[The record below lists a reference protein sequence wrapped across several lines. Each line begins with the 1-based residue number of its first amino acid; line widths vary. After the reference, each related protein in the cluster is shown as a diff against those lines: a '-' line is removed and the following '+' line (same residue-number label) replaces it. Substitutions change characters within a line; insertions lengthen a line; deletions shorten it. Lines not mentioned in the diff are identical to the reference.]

1 MNIFSGI
8 YYHVIWLIKGV
19 QVFALI
25 GRSGTGKSFRAMLLA
40 QKYNINVIIDDGLL
54 IKGQKILAGKSAK
67 REKAYLTAIK
77 TALFN
82 DEKHATEVKRT
93 LKKQD
98 FKRILIIGTSIG
110 MVKKI
115 THNLGLPTPSRIIN
129 IKDIATEEEIQLAI
143 KARKLE
149 GKHIIPVP
157 AIEVKRNYPYMIY
170 ETIKIFL
177 KKSVFKPRK
186 LNIFEKTVV
195 RPEFSKRGKMNISE
209 TALSQMVLHCV
220 SEFDIELSVEKVVLK
235 KELEGYTMVVFI
247 GVPFGKTLSEF
258 VPRLQTYILDN
269 IESYTGMILK
279 EVNITISHI
288 GPKQKISPQKK
299 IN

>member
-177 KKSVFKPRK
+177 KKSV
-186 LNIFEKTVV
+186 V

-220 SEFDIELSVEKVVLK
+220 SEFDTELSVEKVVLK

-258 VPRLQTYILDN
+258 VPRLQAYILDN

>member
-1 MNIFSGI
+1 MNIFSSI
-8 YYHVIWLIKGV
+8 YYHLTWLIKGV

-40 QKYNINVIIDDGLL
+40 QKYNISFIIDDGLL

-82 DEKHATEVKRT
+82 DEKHAIEVKKT

-110 MVKKI
+110 LVRKI
-115 THNLGLPTPSRIIN
+115 THNLGLPAPSRIIN

-157 AIEVKRNYPYMIY
+157 AIEVKRNYPSMIY
-170 ETIKIFL
+170 ETIRIFL
-177 KKSVFKPRK
+177 KKSVFKPKR
-186 LNIFEKTVV
+186 LNTFEKTVV
-195 RPEFSKRGKMNISE
+195 RPAFSKRGKMNISE

-220 SEFDIELSVEKVVLK
+220 NEFDQELHVEKVVLK
-235 KELEGYTMVVFI
+235 KELEGYNMEIFI
-247 GVPFGKTLSEF
+247 GVPFGKALAES
-258 VPRLQTYILDN
+258 VPLLQNYILDN
-269 IESYTGMILK
+269 IEGYTGMMLK
-279 EVNITISHI
+279 EVNITISHV
-288 GPKQKISPQKK
+288 GPKQNFPDKKK

>member
-1 MNIFSGI
+1 MNIISSI
-8 YYHVIWLIKGV
+8 YYHLIWLLRGI

-25 GRSGTGKSFRAMLLA
+25 GRAGTGKSFRAMLLA
-40 QKYNINVIIDDGLL
+40 QKYKISFIIDDGLL

-82 DEKHATEVKRT
+82 DEKHAQEVKRI
-93 LKKQD
+93 LKKQN
-98 FKRILIIGTSIG
+98 FKRILIIGTSLG
-110 MVKKI
+110 MAKKI
-115 THNLGLPTPSRIIN
+115 THNLDLPSPSRIIN
-129 IKDIATEEEIQLAI
+129 IQDIATEEEIQSAI

-177 KKSVFKPRK
+177 KKSFFRPRK
-186 LNIFEKTVV
+186 INAFEKTVV
-195 RPEFSKRGKMNISE
+195 RPEFSKRGSMHISE

-220 SEFDIELSVEKVVLK
+220 SEFDPELHVEKVSLK
-235 KELEGYTMVVFI
+235 KNPEGYNMEVFIEVPFGIALAESIPQLQNYILENIEGYT
-247 GVPFGKTLSEF
+247 GL
-258 VPRLQTYILDN
+258 
-269 IESYTGMILK
+269 ILK
-279 EVNITISHI
+279 QVNITVSHI
-288 GPKQKISPQKK
+288 GPKYKIPQKK
-299 IN
+299 KIN

>member
-220 SEFDIELSVEKVVLK
+220 SEFDTELSVENVVLK